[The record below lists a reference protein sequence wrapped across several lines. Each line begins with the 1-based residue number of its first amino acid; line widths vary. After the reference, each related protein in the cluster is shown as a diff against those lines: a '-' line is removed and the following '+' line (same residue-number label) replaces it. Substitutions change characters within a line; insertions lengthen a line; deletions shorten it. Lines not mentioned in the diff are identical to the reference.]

1 MKHILQDNAL
11 ESWAMAIKY
20 SNFILNGKAILQ
32 YRKQFV
38 SSLHN
43 AVELFI
49 KQLMLDNN
57 DHRVCSVRKGCDAGG
72 HPAVEFYNA
81 ADLNSYFE
89 KLADEDMKKFYSIE
103 FNEIQR
109 LVKELFSGYYGE
121 HSADKVVVDDSIAL
135 LGRLR
140 NGETHFFVEK
150 NSFLTDKEF
159 QKLYNFMIVF
169 NTILH
174 YYNLLPYWGKP
185 WGECVCVNNRSVLE
199 STLSL
204 NWALAEHS
212 HKGNKKIE
220 NYDDFKSFFRSI
232 ESIIKP
238 SDYDD
243 AYVEDYG
250 EVFIEVFG
258 KKYSVIVG
266 TGHNMVFACLQFLPI
281 LACELNKKDELI
293 KVMTYNS
300 FIIDFLKESNI
311 KDGKYGARLVLPSE
325 ALFIKV
331 KERLIGWTRF

>member
-20 SNFILNGKAILQ
+20 SNFILDGKATLQ

-57 DHRVCSVRKGCDAGG
+57 DHRVCSVRKGCAADG

-89 KLADEDMKKFYSIE
+89 NLADEDMKKFYSIE

-121 HSADKVVVDDSIAL
+121 HSDDKMVVDDSIAL

-150 NSFLTDKEF
+150 NSFITDKEF

-169 NTILH
+169 NKILH

-185 WGECVCVNNRSVLE
+185 WGEFERFKVGETSLQNFSYKQAVQQSKFYQDLKECISEGVYPSNGNTAYDYAEDMYFYLQNEDIDFNELWTCIEMAVRYDL
-199 STLSL
+199 LS
-204 NWALAEHS
+204 
-212 HKGNKKIE
+212 
-220 NYDDFKSFFRSI
+220 Y
-232 ESIIKP
+232 
-238 SDYDD
+238 
-243 AYVEDYG
+243 EDVVDEYN
-250 EVFIEVFG
+250 EPEI
-258 KKYSVIVG
+258 G
-266 TGHNMVFACLQFLPI
+266 TGANAYRVF
-281 LACELNKKDELI
+281 K
-293 KVMTYNS
+293 
-300 FIIDFLKESNI
+300 LK
-311 KDGKYGARLVLPSE
+311 
-325 ALFIKV
+325 
-331 KERLIGWTRF
+331 

>member
-20 SNFILNGKAILQ
+20 SNFILDGKATLQ

-57 DHRVCSVRKGCDAGG
+57 DHRVCSVRKGCAADG

-89 KLADEDMKKFYSIE
+89 NLADEDMKKFYSIE

-121 HSADKVVVDDSIAL
+121 HSDDKMVVDDSIAL

-159 QKLYNFMIVF
+159 QKLYNFMIAF

-185 WGECVCVNNRSVLE
+185 DRKSV
-199 STLSL
+199 
-204 NWALAEHS
+204 
-212 HKGNKKIE
+212 
-220 NYDDFKSFFRSI
+220 
-232 ESIIKP
+232 
-238 SDYDD
+238 
-243 AYVEDYG
+243 V
-250 EVFIEVFG
+250 
-258 KKYSVIVG
+258 
-266 TGHNMVFACLQFLPI
+266 
-281 LACELNKKDELI
+281 
-293 KVMTYNS
+293 
-300 FIIDFLKESNI
+300 
-311 KDGKYGARLVLPSE
+311 
-325 ALFIKV
+325 
-331 KERLIGWTRF
+331 

>member
-1 MKHILQDNAL
+1 MGDKMKHILQVNAL

-20 SNFILNGKAILQ
+20 SNFILNGKATLQ

-57 DHRVCSVRKGCDAGG
+57 DHRVCSVRKGCDADG

-89 KLADEDMKKFYSIE
+89 NLADEDMKKFYSIE

-121 HSADKVVVDDSIAL
+121 HSADKIVVDDSIAL

-174 YYNLLPYWGKP
+174 YYNLFPYWGKP
-185 WGECVCVNNRSVLE
+185 WGEFERFKVGETRLQNFSYKKAVQQSKLYQKLKEYISEEVYPANGNTAYDYAEDMYFYLRNKDKDMDFDELWTCIEMAVHYDL
-199 STLSL
+199 LSY
-204 NWALAEHS
+204 EDVVD
-212 HKGNKKIE
+212 E
-220 NYDDFKSFFRSI
+220 YDEPEI
-232 ESIIKP
+232 
-238 SDYDD
+238 
-243 AYVEDYG
+243 
-250 EVFIEVFG
+250 
-258 KKYSVIVG
+258 G
-266 TGHNMVFACLQFLPI
+266 TGANVYRMF
-281 LACELNKKDELI
+281 K
-293 KVMTYNS
+293 
-300 FIIDFLKESNI
+300 LK
-311 KDGKYGARLVLPSE
+311 
-325 ALFIKV
+325 
-331 KERLIGWTRF
+331 

>member
-1 MKHILQDNAL
+1 MGDRMKHILQDNAL

-20 SNFILNGKAILQ
+20 SNFILKGKATLQ

-57 DHRVCSVRKGCDAGG
+57 DHRVCSVRKGCDACG

-89 KLADEDMKKFYSIE
+89 NLADEDMKKFYSIE

-121 HSADKVVVDDSIAL
+121 HSADKIVVDDSIAL

-159 QKLYNFMIVF
+159 QKLYNFMIVL
-169 NTILH
+169 NAILH

-185 WGECVCVNNRSVLE
+185 WGEFERFKVGETSLQNFSYKKAVQQSKFYQDLKEYISEGVYPANGNTAYDYAEDMYFYLRNKDKDMDFDELWTCVEMAVRYDL
-199 STLSL
+199 LSY
-204 NWALAEHS
+204 EDVV
-212 HKGNKKIE
+212 E
-220 NYDDFKSFFRSI
+220 EYDEPEI
-232 ESIIKP
+232 
-238 SDYDD
+238 
-243 AYVEDYG
+243 
-250 EVFIEVFG
+250 
-258 KKYSVIVG
+258 G
-266 TGHNMVFACLQFLPI
+266 TGKNAYRVF
-281 LACELNKKDELI
+281 K
-293 KVMTYNS
+293 
-300 FIIDFLKESNI
+300 LK
-311 KDGKYGARLVLPSE
+311 
-325 ALFIKV
+325 
-331 KERLIGWTRF
+331 